1 MSACNNPKV
10 TDAAAVRRPVGLAVT
25 LIVTAVIGFSAAFA
39 LTVEK
44 FHLLLNPDATLGC
57 DISPLVQCKANL
69 ESWQGSLFG
78 FPNPIIGLAGWSM
91 VLVVAVALLA
101 GARFDRW
108 FWIVFNLGT
117 AAALALVIFL
127 IVTSIFFLGTLCP
140 WCMVTWVVTIP
151 TFLIVT
157 LHNLRS
163 GTIPI
168 PARGRAFAA
177 AAYSWIPII
186 SLGLYLVIAVIAQ
199 LQLDVLGSI

>member
-10 TDAAAVRRPVGLAVT
+10 TDTPAVRRPIGLAVT

-69 ESWQGSLFG
+69 DSWQGSLFG

-117 AAALALVIFL
+117 AGAMTLVIFL
-127 IVTSIFFLGTLCP
+127 IFTSIFVLGTLCP
-140 WCMVTWVVTIP
+140 WCMVTWVATIP

-163 GTIPI
+163 GNIPL

-186 SLGLYLVIAVIAQ
+186 SLGLYLVVAVIAQ
-199 LQLDVLGSI
+199 LRLDVLGRI